1 MRLEN
6 KITFL
11 LAGMAVCF
19 LFLAGALTRLQIFQA
34 EKYRELAM
42 NNRIRRVALSAPR
55 GVIYDRNGYVLAG
68 NRPSYDVELVL
79 DEVRDM
85 QKTAEDLAAVL
96 DIKPEDILRK
106 VKPGRYVP
114 YLPVIVARD
123 VGIEKITR
131 LQETRKDFE
140 GINIA
145 VRSIR
150 HYPHGALAAH
160 ALGIV
165 GQISPGE
172 YQRWK
177 KSGYGPQDI
186 IGKTGME
193 AAFNDVLVGRSGGM
207 QVQVDS
213 RGNKDRVLGYKI
225 PVKGEDLFLTLDL
238 ELQKTAEQQLA
249 GKRGAIVALDAIS
262 GEVLAMASAPAFDP
276 SVFVESA
283 KSKERAEV
291 LLSSKR
297 ALINRAIAGVY
308 PPGSVLKVLIGL
320 AGMESKTLNPSTRY
334 YCNGV
339 FTLGKAKFHCWRKHG
354 HGTLDLEEALKYSC
368 NVYFYHAGL
377 DIGQQRIEAV
387 SRAFGLGE
395 RTGIVLPN
403 EYAGVVPGPAWKKSR
418 GLGGW
423 SKGDTVNVSIGQG
436 YFLVTPLQLAA
447 AASALGSGGIWR
459 MPLLIRGKED
469 EGHAADSRSAPFAR
483 EITLDKANV
492 TEMRK
497 AMIRVVNDKDATGYS
512 GHLDNVTIAG
522 KTGTVQTS
530 SDRASKRDHA
540 LFAGFAPA
548 ENPKLAIAVVVETA
562 GTGGMAA
569 APVAR
574 EMFRQYFK
582 TVSAGNTGT

>member
-6 KITFL
+6 KITL
-11 LAGMAVCF
+11 LLGGIAVCF

-55 GVIYDRNGYVLAG
+55 GVIFDRNGNVLAG

-79 DEVRDM
+79 DEVQDM
-85 QKTAEDLAAVL
+85 QKTAADLATVL
-96 DIKPEDILRK
+96 GIKPEDILRK

-150 HYPHGALAAH
+150 HYPHGADAAH
-160 ALGIV
+160 VLGIV

-186 IGKTGME
+186 IGKTGVE
-193 AAFNDVLVGRSGGM
+193 AAFNDKLVGRSGGM

-213 RGNKDRVLGYKI
+213 RGNKDKVLGYKI
-225 PVKGEDLFLTLDL
+225 PVKGEDLHLTLDL

-249 GKRGAIVALDAIS
+249 GKRGAIVALDATS

-283 KSKERAEV
+283 KSKERADV
-291 LLSSKR
+291 LLGSKR
-297 ALINRAIAGVY
+297 PLINRAIAGVY

-320 AGMESKTLNPSTRY
+320 AGLESKALSPSTRY

-339 FTLGKAKFHCWRKHG
+339 FTLGRAKFHCWRKHG
-354 HGTLDLEEALKYSC
+354 HGTVDLEEALKYSC

-377 DIGQQRIEAV
+377 DIGQQRIEAMC
-387 SRAFGLGE
+387 RAFGLGE

-423 SKGDTVNVSIGQG
+423 SKGDTVNASIGQG

-447 AASALGSGGIWR
+447 TVSAMGTGGIWR
-459 MPLLIRGKED
+459 MPLLIRAKED
-469 EGHAADSRSAPFAR
+469 EGHAPDPRSAPFAR

-492 TEMRK
+492 KEMRK
-497 AMIRVVNDKDATGYS
+497 AMIRVVNDKDATGHS
-512 GHLDNVTIAG
+512 GRLPDVLIAG

-540 LFAGFAPA
+540 WFAGFAPA
-548 ENPKLAIAVVVETA
+548 ENPKLAVAVVVETA